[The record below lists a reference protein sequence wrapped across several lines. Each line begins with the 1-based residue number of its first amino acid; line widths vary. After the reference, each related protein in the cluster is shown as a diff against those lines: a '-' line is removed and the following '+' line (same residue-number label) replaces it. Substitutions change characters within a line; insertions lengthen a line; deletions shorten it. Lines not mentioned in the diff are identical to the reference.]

1 MLFYKKVN
9 IFSWVIYYLIKE
21 IFKWFEIVKNLYIL
35 WCMEGN
41 VLIIWDWN
49 KIN

>member
-9 IFSWVIYYLIKE
+9 NFSWVIYYLIKE
-21 IFKWFEIVKNLYIL
+21 IFIWFEIVKNLYIL
-35 WCMEGN
+35 RCMEGN
-41 VLIIWDWN
+41 VLILGDWN